1 MQPLI
6 SVVVPVYNVEKW
18 LNRCVA
24 SIVAQSY
31 GNLQIILV
39 DDGSVDTS
47 GAQCDQWACED
58 RRIQAIHKPNGG
70 LSDARNVGLAAAKG
84 EYIAFVDSDD
94 YIHPDFLQVLWQQ
107 LDATG
112 SDIACCNTICV
123 QNTEPFPA
131 GSGAVTEYNTLQ
143 ACSALID
150 GRLRQVVWNK
160 LYKRSVLQD
169 VLFPVG
175 KYHEDEFWSYPVF
188 ARAKRVILV
197 DFVGYGYFQH
207 PESIM
212 GKPYTLKNLD
222 GLEAKCQRQRLLEEK
237 LPALARKGKNDLVFF
252 CMYHG
257 QKAVRFL
264 NKQDKTQAFYQ
275 IRTILQN
282 HPLTREDR
290 KQLTLRHRLWCRL
303 MGICPVLTCRLRNR
317 LGIGL

>member
-39 DDGSVDTS
+39 DDGSGDTS
-47 GAQCDQWACED
+47 GGQCDQWARKD
-58 RRIQAIHKPNGG
+58 SRIQVIHKPNGG
-70 LSDARNVGLAAAKG
+70 LSDARNVGLTAATG

-94 YIHPDFLQVLWQQ
+94 YIHPDFLEILRQQ
-107 LDATG
+107 LETTD
-112 SDIACCNTICV
+112 SDIACCHGICV
-123 QNTEPFPA
+123 QDQEPFPA
-131 GSGAVTEYNTLQ
+131 GSGAVTKYDTLQ

-150 GRLRQVVWNK
+150 GTLRQVVWNK
-160 LYKRSVLQD
+160 LYKRSVLQN
-169 VLFPVG
+169 VWFPVG
-175 KYHEDEFWSYPVF
+175 KCHEDEFWSYPVF
-188 ARAKRVILV
+188 ARAKQVALV

-207 PESIM
+207 PDSIM

-222 GLEAKCQRQRLLEEK
+222 GLEAKCLRQQLLEEK
-237 LPALARKGKNDLVFF
+237 FPELVRKGKIDLAFF

-264 NKQDKTQAFYQ
+264 NKKEKAQAFTQ
-275 IRTILQN
+275 IRSVL
-282 HPLTREDR
+282 HHYPLTREDR
-290 KQLTLRHRLWCRL
+290 KQLALRHRIWYLL
-303 MGICPVLTCRLRNR
+303 MGICPILTCRLRNR